1 MTLPSCSPGL
11 VGEAEEDTSTM
22 AGQFVSL
29 EQAEKPSRR
38 KEHLDRILEAAE
50 EIVKERKNSECDLP
64 AVGTAIL
71 RLQR

>member
-1 MTLPSCSPGL
+1 MTLPSSSPGL
-11 VGEAEEDTSTM
+11 VGEAEEDTSTT
-22 AGQFVSL
+22 AGWFVSL
-29 EQAEKPSRR
+29 EQAEEASRR

-64 AVGTAIL
+64 TVGTVIS